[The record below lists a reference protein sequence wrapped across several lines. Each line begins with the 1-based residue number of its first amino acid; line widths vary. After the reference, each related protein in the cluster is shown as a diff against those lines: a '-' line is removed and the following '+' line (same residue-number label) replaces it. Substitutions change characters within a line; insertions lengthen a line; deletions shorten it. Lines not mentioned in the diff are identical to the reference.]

1 MKKKTGSI
9 LLSCTMALTGILFS
23 GCNKVEYFDEEDFG
37 YYYVES
43 EDCYAVVNNFL
54 RPKDKLFVPA
64 YYKDKEVRYTV
75 FEEWTLLGSQWW
87 HLSSVAQETYL
98 PYTHQWGA
106 QRQYGDEFIYVK
118 NDLILNHIS
127 MDYARKT
134 LNYYI
139 EDQLRVL
146 ENFLL
151 AAPLYD
157 MFSDEL
163 KEWQEEEKIK
173 IIRES
178 DRETEIKYVTEWREE
193 TKTVSFKKLNVS
205 YLFNYEGEPNAG
217 YFFARGFEAGG
228 KIENTP
234 YEPKRE
240 GYTFGGWYKEPECI
254 NAWNFDEDKLP
265 EAKQDEEG
273 NAEFVET
280 KLYAKW
286 TGE

>member
-9 LLSCTMALTGILFS
+9 LLSCAMALVCALFS
-23 GCNKVEYFDEEDFG
+23 GCSKEYFEEEDFS

-43 EDCYAVVNNFL
+43 EDCYAAVFD
-54 RPKDKLFVPA
+54 RAHPEDKLFVPA
-64 YYKDKEVRYTV
+64 YYRDKEVRYTS
-75 FEEWTLLGSQWW
+75 FNYEYLLGSSWKY
-87 HLSSVAQETYL
+87 LESGAQETYL
-98 PYTHQWGA
+98 PYAHRWGETKED
-106 QRQYGDEFIYVK
+106 GDMFIYVN

-139 EDQLRVL
+139 EEQLGV
-146 ENFLL
+146 EGDFLL

-157 MFSDEL
+157 MFSGEL
-163 KEWQEEEKIK
+163 KEWQEEGKIK
-173 IIRES
+173 IVGES
-178 DRETEIKYVTEWREE
+178 DRETEIEYVVWKEE

-234 YEPKRE
+234 YEPRRE

-286 TGE
+286 TEE

>member
-1 MKKKTGSI
+1 MKKKI
-9 LLSCTMALTGILFS
+9 EYIVLSCTMALVGTLFS
-23 GCNKVEYFDEEDFG
+23 GCSKDYFEEEDFG

-43 EDCYAVVNNFL
+43 EDCYAAVNNFL
-54 RPKDKLFVPA
+54 RPEDKLFVPA
-64 YYKDKEVRYTV
+64 YYRDKEVRYTSFNHGIV
-75 FEEWTLLGSQWW
+75 IGYSW
-87 HLSSVAQETYL
+87 HYLERVAQETYL
-98 PYTHQWGA
+98 PYTHQWGGTEG
-106 QRQYGDEFIYVK
+106 QYDYVFSGY
-118 NDLILNHIS
+118 DLVLNHIS
-127 MDYARKT
+127 VSYAQKA
-134 LNYYI
+134 LEYYI
-139 EDQLRVL
+139 NWLLIVEGD
-146 ENFLL
+146 FLL

-157 MFSDEL
+157 IFSDEL
-163 KEWQEEEKIK
+163 KKWQEEEKIK
-173 IIRES
+173 IIGES
-178 DRETEIKYVTEWREE
+178 DRETKIEYVTEWEE
-193 TKTVSFKKLNVS
+193 IVTISFKKLNVS

-286 TGE
+286 TKN